1 MKAFGYDHNGAAD
14 VFEEYDVPTPEI
26 SDDQI
31 LIKTKAFN
39 LNNFEKS
46 MRAGE
51 YKETTHQ
58 VIPGRDVAGTVAKLG
73 ANVTGFK
80 VGDRVVAHGHG
91 AYAEYAYAAA
101 ARTVIIPD
109 EVSFA
114 EAAGLVTP
122 GITAYKAV
130 YHFGEVKAGQTI
142 VVRGASGGVG
152 SLAAQ
157 LSLNLGAT
165 VIGIGS
171 SKNEAYV
178 KSLGVQEY
186 VSYNKQDPALVLAN
200 RADVVINSALNGAG
214 GDGDARIVKEN
225 GIITTVGGDEPLSN
239 KPFQFKPIMPTKAIS
254 DAEALT
260 ALLKLMAG
268 KKLSIRIG
276 YQLPFTV
283 EGVIQGHELLSKKHD
298 GRIIVTTEADK

>member
-1 MKAFGYDHNGAAD
+1 MKAFGYDHNGASD
-14 VFEEYDVPTPEI
+14 VFEEYDVPTPTI

-31 LIKTKAFN
+31 LIQTKAFN

-51 YKETTHQ
+51 YKATTRQ
-58 VIPGRDVAGTVAKLG
+58 VIPGRDVAGVVAKLG
-73 ANVTGFK
+73 ADVTGFQI
-80 VGDRVVAHGHG
+80 GDRVVAHGHG
-91 AYAEYAYAAA
+91 AYAEYPYATA
-101 ARTVIIPD
+101 ARTVKIP
-109 EVSFA
+109 EGVSFA
-114 EAAGLVTP
+114 EAAGIVTP

-130 YHFGEVKAGQTI
+130 YYFGEVKAGQTV

-157 LSLNLGAT
+157 LAINLGAT
-165 VIGIGS
+165 VIGIGA

-178 KSLGVQEY
+178 KSLGVDEY
-186 VSYNKQDPALVLAN
+186 VSYNKQDPGLVLAN
-200 RADVVINSALNGAG
+200 RADVVINSALNGA
-214 GDGDARIVKEN
+214 DSDSDVRIVKEK

-239 KPFQFKPIMPTKAIS
+239 KQFQFKPIMLTKAIS

-260 ALLKLMAG
+260 ALLKLMAD
-268 KKLSIRIG
+268 KKLLIRIG

-283 EGVIQGHELLSKKHD
+283 AGVIQGHELLSKKHD
-298 GRIIVTTEADK
+298 GRIIVTTDAE

>member
-1 MKAFGYDHNGAAD
+1 MKAFGYDHNGASD
-14 VFEEYDVPTPEI
+14 VFEEYDVPTPTI

-31 LIKTKAFN
+31 LIQTKAFN

-51 YKETTHQ
+51 YKATTRQ
-58 VIPGRDVAGTVAKLG
+58 VIPGRDVAGVVAKLG
-73 ANVTGFK
+73 ADVTGFQI
-80 VGDRVVAHGHG
+80 GDRVVAHGHG
-91 AYAEYAYAAA
+91 AYAEYPYATA
-101 ARTVIIPD
+101 ARTVKIP
-109 EVSFA
+109 EGVSFA
-114 EAAGLVTP
+114 EAAGIVTP

-130 YHFGEVKAGQTI
+130 YYFGEVKAGQTV

-157 LSLNLGAT
+157 LAINLGAT
-165 VIGIGS
+165 VIGIGA

-178 KSLGVQEY
+178 KSLGVDEY
-186 VSYNKQDPALVLAN
+186 VSYNKQDPGLVLAN
-200 RADVVINSALNGAG
+200 RADVVINSALNGA
-214 GDGDARIVKEN
+214 DSDSDARIVKEK

-239 KPFQFKPIMPTKAIS
+239 KQFQFKPIMPTKAIS

-260 ALLKLMAG
+260 ALLKLMAD
-268 KKLSIRIG
+268 KKLLIRIG

-283 EGVIQGHELLSKKHD
+283 AGVIQGHELLSKKHD
-298 GRIIVTTEADK
+298 GRIIVTTDAE

>member
-14 VFEEYDVPTPEI
+14 VFEEYEVPTPEI

-31 LIKTKAFN
+31 LIQTKAFN

-51 YKETTHQ
+51 YKATTHQ
-58 VIPGRDVAGTVAKLG
+58 VIPGRDVAGTFAKLG
-73 ANVTGFK
+73 ANVDGFQ

-91 AYAEYAYAAA
+91 AYAEYAYATA
-101 ARTVIIPD
+101 ARTVKIPD
-109 EVSFA
+109 GVSFA
-114 EAAGLVTP
+114 EAAGIVTP

-130 YHFGEVKAGQTI
+130 YYFGEVKAGQTV

-157 LSLNLGAT
+157 LALNLGAT
-165 VIGIGS
+165 VIGIGA

-178 KSLGVQEY
+178 KSLGVDEY

-200 RADVVINSALNGAG
+200 RADVVINSALNGA
-214 GDGDARIVKEN
+214 DSDSDARIVKEN

-239 KPFQFKPIMPTKAIS
+239 KQFQFKPIMPTKAIS
-254 DAEALT
+254 DA
-260 ALLKLMAG
+260 KL
-268 KKLSIRIG
+268 
-276 YQLPFTV
+276 
-283 EGVIQGHELLSKKHD
+283 
-298 GRIIVTTEADK
+298 

>member
-1 MKAFGYDHNGAAD
+1 MKAFGYDHNGSPD
-14 VFEEYDVPTPEI
+14 VFEEYDLPTPEI

-51 YKETTHQ
+51 YRKTTHQ
-58 VIPGRDVAGTVAKLG
+58 VIPGRDVAGTVAKVG
-73 ANVTGFK
+73 TNVSGFK
-80 VGDRVVAHGHG
+80 IGDRVVAHGHG
-91 AYAEYAYAAA
+91 SYAEYAYADASE
-101 ARTVIIPD
+101 TVLIPD
-109 EVSFA
+109 AVSFV
-114 EAAGLVTP
+114 EAAGIVTP

-130 YHFGEVKAGQTI
+130 YYFGQVKSGQTV

-157 LSLNLGAT
+157 LALNLGAT
-165 VIGIGS
+165 VIGIGT

-186 VSYNKQDPALVLAN
+186 VAYNQQDPALILAN
-200 RADVVINSALNGAG
+200 RADVVINSALNGADS
-214 GDGDARIVKEN
+214 DGDAQIVKDN

-239 KPFQFKPIMPTKAIS
+239 KPFQFKPIRPTKAIT
-254 DAEALT
+254 DVKALST
-260 ALLKLMAG
+260 LLNLMAE

-276 YQLPFTV
+276 YQLPFTLD
-283 EGVIQGHELLSKKHD
+283 GVIQGHQLLGKKHD
-298 GRIIVTTEADK
+298 GRIIVTVA